1 MYEYCPTCSLKFER
15 EEGYFLGAMYIGYLM
30 ALATI
35 AVLTTVIWLVIKVP
49 FQRSVVIAVLLF
61 VPLTPMIALMARVCW
76 IYFDQSID
84 PDRGN
89 MKQ

>member
-1 MYEYCPTCSLKFER
+1 MHEYCPACGLKFER
-15 EEGYFLGAMYIGYLM
+15 EPGYFLGAMYFGYVM

-35 AVLTTVIWLVIKVP
+35 AVFTAVVWLIVKVP

-61 VPLTPMIALMARVCW
+61 VPLTPVIALMARVFW

-84 PDRGN
+84 PDTGN
-89 MKQ
+89 MIE